1 MPLSTA
7 FLPSPEAP
15 VRAEIR
21 ALVEAVEARDGE
33 PPLSDQALTQFATPD
48 VVHVTARDGD
58 RLAGYAQLG
67 DDSLELAGDDAA
79 VRALLDA
86 LDARS
91 AGAGVRVWSHGRR
104 SPVAD
109 ALASRGYERI
119 RTLHQLRRGL
129 AEPVPDAPVPD
140 GVTIRAFVPGEDE
153 QAWLRVNAAA
163 FATHAEQGRWTL
175 ADLAARESED
185 WFDPAGFLLAE
196 RGRELIGFHWTKIHS
211 DGVGEVYVLGVAPSA
226 QGIRLGPAL
235 LARGLEHL
243 IGRGCTEALL
253 YVDDDN
259 AAAMRLYERLGF
271 TSYDADS
278 QWVRRPA
285 APPFT

>member
-7 FLPSPEAP
+7 FLPTPDAP

-21 ALVEAVEARDGE
+21 ALVDAVEAHDGE
-33 PPLSDQALTQFATPD
+33 PPLSDQALTQLAAPD
-48 VVHVTARDGD
+48 VLHVIARDGD
-58 RLAGYAQLG
+58 QLAGYAQLSG
-67 DDSLELAGDDAA
+67 DSLELAGDGAA

-86 LDARS
+86 LDAR
-91 AGAGVRVWSHGRR
+91 GAGNEVRVWSHGRS

-119 RTLHQLRRGL
+119 RTLHQLRRSL
-129 AEPVPDAPVPD
+129 ADPVPDAPIPD

-163 FATHAEQGRWTL
+163 FAAHAEQGRWTL
-175 ADLAARESED
+175 TDLAARESED
-185 WFDPAGFLLAE
+185 WFDPSGFLLAE
-196 RGRELIGFHWTKIHS
+196 RDKELIGFHWTKIHS
-211 DGVGEVYVLGVAPSA
+211 EGVGEVYVLGVDPSA

-235 LARGLEHL
+235 LVRGLEHL
-243 IGRGCTEALL
+243 ASRGCTETLL

-259 AAAMRLYERLGF
+259 ASAMRLYERLGF
-271 TSYDADS
+271 TRYDADS

-285 APPFT
+285 TPPFT